1 MIKVSNFIQTPFV
14 NLAQARAGGVM
25 TEGCLGQLA
34 IANAPQHIITGTVCA
49 GLVALFLF
57 IIASTLR
64 GGHRRAEFAQLR
76 RDVRQLSED
85 VTALLAAEQRRLYK
99 QINLPGDEA
108 EAPSI
113 AASGLSDSDNLTND
127 SKADAIVFDGPGR
140 REAEAEFKSGARR
153 NLERSRRV

>member
-1 MIKVSNFIQTPFV
+1 MDNW
-14 NLAQARAGGVM
+14 L
-25 TEGCLGQLA
+25 
-34 IANAPQHIITGTVCA
+34 ANASQHIITGTVCA
-49 GLVALFLF
+49 GLLALFLF

-85 VTALLAAEQRRLYK
+85 VTALLAAEQRRFYK

-113 AASGLSDSDNLTND
+113 AASGLSDSDNLTNEL
-127 SKADAIVFDGPGR
+127 KAGAIVFDGPGR
-140 REAEAEFKSGARR
+140 REAARQGLNQAR
-153 NLERSRRV
+153 GVT